1 MNKRQLALSVIIMV
15 ARLAESLS
23 VRNLILYHTEDRS
36 LDTRRQR
43 YTAEAK
49 TVFSGRVV
57 VPDDLERII
66 L

>member
-23 VRNLILYHTEDRS
+23 VRNLILYHTEDRT

-43 YTAEAK
+43 YTAEAM